1 MDNDEMKRPED
12 EEIESEEEVDAENNE
27 GIDGENENSEDSS
40 AKLNISR
47 EGVQSADAM
56 FGEEAAKSGIIPGL
70 IDRDITTEVRTAFL
84 DYAMSVIVAR
94 AIPDVRDGFKPV
106 QRRIIFG
113 MNEAGMYPTKPHKK
127 CARIVGDV
135 MGKYHP
141 HGDSAL
147 YGTLVRLAQPF
158 SLRYTLVDGHGN
170 FGSIDGDEA
179 AAMRYTEARMNKLS
193 LELVRDIDLKT
204 VNMVPNYDGTE
215 QEPEVLP
222 CRFPNLIVNGSQ
234 GIAVGMAT
242 NMAPHNMT
250 ETIDAVIAVAKNP
263 EITVPELMQNY
274 LYGPD
279 FPSGGIILGRQ
290 GILDAY
296 TKGTG
301 TITIRSRYHIEEMEN
316 GKARIIVTEIPYQ
329 VNKKTM
335 IENIADLVRAKVI
348 DGITDL
354 RDESNKE
361 GIRVVIELRKDVIPE
376 VVANNLLKHTQLQTN
391 FGIINLCLENG
402 APKTLGIIPLI
413 KDYIEF
419 QVEVLTRRTRCLL
432 QRDTDRLHIVVGLIL
447 AHDNIDEVIHIIRD
461 SRNDEESK
469 ARLNERFGLTEKQCD
484 AILAM
489 TLRRLQGMEQDKLAA
504 EKAQLEA
511 NIAEYNRLLS
521 SRDNIIDLMVEEI
534 SDIKARF
541 GDKRLTEITDEA
553 ADIENEDLIPQ
564 KHILVTL
571 TRNGYI
577 KRVDDDTFSS
587 QHRGGRGITGMKT
600 TNGDIVRLI
609 KHTFTHTDILFFTTL
624 GKVYRLRGYQIPDS
638 GRIGKGIPAQNLLNL
653 DKEEKVVS
661 IVPCDDYPEDN
672 YLFFISRLGVVKRT
686 SLKEFA
692 SIHSNGKIAVGLR
705 EGDDLFDVKRTDG
718 QSIVSLASSNGKL
731 CSFNETEVR
740 AMGRTAAGV
749 TGMNLE
755 EGCEIVGAT
764 GSFEG
769 DKLLVLTTKGYGKI
783 SYAADTDITLED
795 GTTRHYD
802 GYRLT
807 HRGSKGVVTLN
818 MTAKN
823 GKLIAVSGVTGDE
836 DLIVMTK
843 QGVVIRT
850 PLAEVKIAGRNT
862 QGVKIINLDDKSTVA
877 AIAIVPHSDEEEDD
891 NEPEGVEGEQVD
903 ETLIDENP
911 MTPDT
916 LDVDNEE

>member
-1 MDNDEMKRPED
+1 MDNEEMKRPED
-12 EEIESEEEVDAENNE
+12 EEIESEEEKEAGN
-27 GIDGENENSEDSS
+27 DGENENSEENST
-40 AKLNISR
+40 LNFNR
-47 EGVQSADAM
+47 EGAQSADAM

-106 QRRIIFG
+106 QRRIIYG
-113 MNEAGMYPTKPHKK
+113 MNEAGMYPSKPHKK

-193 LELVRDIDLKT
+193 LELVRDIDHKT

-215 QEPEVLP
+215 LEPEVLP

-242 NMAPHNMT
+242 NMAPHNMS
-250 ETIDAVIAVAKNP
+250 EAIDAVIAVAKNP
-263 EITVPELMQNY
+263 DLTPAEIMQDY
-274 LYGPD
+274 LHGPD
-279 FPSGGIILGRQ
+279 FPGGGIILGRQ

-296 TKGTG
+296 TKGIG
-301 TITIRSRYHIEEMEN
+301 TITIRSRYHVEEMDN
-316 GKARIIVTEIPYQ
+316 GKSRIIVTEIPYQ

-335 IENIADLVRAKVI
+335 IENIADLVRSKVI

-376 VVANNLLKHTQLQTN
+376 VVANNLLKHTQLQVN

-402 APKTLGIIPLI
+402 APKTLGIVPLI
-413 KDYIEF
+413 KDYIDF
-419 QVEVLTRRTRCLL
+419 QVEVLTRRTQFLL
-432 QRDTDRLHIVVGLIL
+432 QRDSDRLHIVLGLIL

-461 SRNDEESK
+461 SRNDDESK
-469 ARLNERFGLTEKQCD
+469 ERLNARFGLSEKQCD

-489 TLRRLQGMEQDKLAA
+489 TLRRLQGMEQDKLLA
-504 EKAQLEA
+504 EKTQLEA

-521 SRDNIIDLMVEEI
+521 ARENIVDLMIQEI
-534 SDIKARF
+534 SEIKERF
-541 GDKRLTEITDEA
+541 GDNRLTEITDDA

-638 GRIGKGIPAQNLLNL
+638 GRIGKGIPAQNLLSL
-653 DKEEKVVS
+653 QKEEKVVS

-672 YLFFISRLGVVKRT
+672 YLFFVSRQGVVKRT

-718 QSIVSLASSNGKL
+718 KSIVSLASSNGKL
-731 CSFNETEVR
+731 CSFYETEVR

-755 EGCEIVGAT
+755 DGCEIVGAT

-783 SYAADTDITLED
+783 SYTTDTDITLED
-795 GTTRHYD
+795 GSTRHYD

-807 HRGSKGVVTLN
+807 HRGSKGVTTIN
-818 MTAKN
+818 MTPKN
-823 GKLIAVSGVTGDE
+823 GQLIAVAGVNGEE

-862 QGVKIINLDDKSTVA
+862 QGVKIINLDDKATVA
-877 AIAIVPHSDEEEDD
+877 AIAIVPHSDEEEDEED
-891 NEPEGVEGEQVD
+891 VVEGEEPAID
-903 ETLIDENP
+903 ETFIDE
-911 MTPDT
+911 TPTPLESD
-916 LDVDNEE
+916 DNQGE